1 MFGDKAM
8 SYKNLQSLISRR
20 NIMRGLAAVPL
31 IGIAATT
38 AQAAKLSQKSVAYQ
52 ESPKGSQSCDTCKLF
67 QAPNACAQVNG
78 NINPHGWCNIWVGKA

>member
-1 MFGDKAM
+1 MIIQKA
-8 SYKNLQSLISRR
+8 LQSCLNRR
-20 NIMRGLAAVPL
+20 SLVRALATVPL

-67 QAPNACAQVNG
+67 EAPNACAQVDG
-78 NINPHGWCNIWVGKA
+78 KINPHGWCNIWVGKA